1 MLFLTEYSHNL
12 IYTMYSA
19 KNTQNLKET
28 LPREKIRVN
37 RIFAASDIYRYC
49 FQDIFVAFNSRL
61 LLQL

>member
-1 MLFLTEYSHNL
+1 
-12 IYTMYSA
+12 MYSA